1 MLEMY
6 MTWFVVSIIF
16 VVYIVFAIIQ
26 FKENMREING
36 AREKETKN

>member
-16 VVYIVFAIIQ
+16 LMYIVFAIIQ
-26 FKENMREING
+26 FKENMRDIDD
-36 AREKETKN
+36 AREKQKN